1 MLTFVSKPLSWFKV
15 APQVRQEFD
24 EVDLRRLGESLQAHG
39 QLQPVLARP
48 NGTLITGERRLR
60 AAMLV
65 GLPTLNAV
73 ITEDVLSETQIK
85 VIQLTENLHR
95 SDLRDSEKWRA
106 FEELAQLNPDWS
118 NKDLAEHLK
127 LSEPTITKYQ
137 APSRCTAEVQNALLA
152 GKLGITAVYEI
163 SRVPADQQS
172 ELLRLKLSG
181 TSRDQLAQAARKH
194 RNGSTPAV
202 KLSKIRIAMR
212 QATVVITGAD
222 LGMAEVMDL
231 LAEML
236 KEARKAASQ
245 FDISTWQKMM
255 RDKAKSA
262 K

>member
-1 MLTFVSKPLSWFKV
+1 MPTFVSKPLSWFKV

-24 EVDLRRLGESLQAHG
+24 EGDLRRLGELLQAHS

-73 ITEDVLSETQIK
+73 ITEDALSETQIK

-106 FEELAQLNPDWS
+106 FEELARLNPDWS

-127 LSEPTITKYQ
+127 LSESTVTKYQ

-181 TSRDQLAQAARKH
+181 TSRDQLAHAAR
-194 RNGSTPAV
+194 RSRSGSRPAV
-202 KLSKIRIAMR
+202 KLSRVKIAMP
-212 QATVVITGAD
+212 QATVVLSGKD
-222 LGMAEVMDL
+222 LSMVEVVDL
-231 LAEML
+231 LAETL
-236 KEARKAASQ
+236 KEARKAADQ
-245 FDISTWQKMM
+245 FDVKTWQSMM

>member
-1 MLTFVSKPLSWFKV
+1 M
-15 APQVRQEFD
+15 AGVRGTREF
-24 EVDLRRLGESLQAHG
+24 
-39 QLQPVLARP
+39 
-48 NGTLITGERRLR
+48 
-60 AAMLV
+60 
-65 GLPTLNAV
+65 
-73 ITEDVLSETQIK
+73 
-85 VIQLTENLHR
+85 
-95 SDLRDSEKWRA
+95 
-106 FEELAQLNPDWS
+106 NPDWS

-172 ELLRLKLSG
+172 ELLKLKLSG
-181 TSRDQLAQAARKH
+181 TSRDQLAQAARKS
-194 RNGSTPAV
+194 RSGSTPAV

-236 KEARKAASQ
+236 KEAQKGGVPVRY
-245 FDISTWQKMM
+245 FDLAKNDERQGQVGQVTDFLFSTLTKEFRSCYLQTGLLNKWGKG
-255 RDKAKSA
+255 S
-262 K
+262 

>member
-24 EVDLRRLGESLQAHG
+24 EGDLRRLGESLQAHG

-127 LSEPTITKYQ
+127 LSESTITKYQ
-137 APSRCTAEVQNALLA
+137 ARHAPLPRC
-152 GKLGITAVYEI
+152 
-163 SRVPADQQS
+163 R
-172 ELLRLKLSG
+172 
-181 TSRDQLAQAARKH
+181 
-194 RNGSTPAV
+194 TPC
-202 KLSKIRIAMR
+202 
-212 QATVVITGAD
+212 
-222 LGMAEVMDL
+222 
-231 LAEML
+231 
-236 KEARKAASQ
+236 
-245 FDISTWQKMM
+245 
-255 RDKAKSA
+255 
-262 K
+262 